1 MNASVITIHFGINY
15 GSALQ
20 SYAMINILKGMGL
33 SAEVIDYI
41 PERYS
46 FRVKYFEKKGIKGTL
61 KCFAAFPFRC
71 RYQHVF
77 THFLKKYVPMTRRFT
92 NPSDL
97 HTFCSSYDAYI
108 AGSDQIWNSDYNG
121 CVDPVYYLDF
131 APDKAKKVAY
141 AASFGKSELE
151 EYEIEDTK
159 KLLKKFNAISVREVH
174 AKAIVNKLGYEAVHV
189 LDPTMLLDKSVWE
202 ANFPLQKKRE
212 SYVLVYALNHE
223 EKELIRFAR
232 IIADKYQLTVKL
244 ISFSYFREKYQGLD
258 ECLTYQSPD
267 EFVRLM
273 MSADWIV
280 TNSFHGV
287 AFSINLNKQF
297 IAVKRKLYNSRLESI
312 LQTVGLSS
320 RIIENELPTELIEKE
335 IDYTACNEI
344 LNDLRMKSIS
354 FLRETLR

>member
-20 SYAMINILKGMGL
+20 SYAMINVLNGLGL

-46 FRVKYFEKKGIKGTL
+46 FRVKYFEKKGIKGML
-61 KCFAAFPFRC
+61 KCLAAFPFRY
-71 RYQHVF
+71 RYQHIF
-77 THFLKKYVPMTRRFT
+77 THFLKKYVPMTKRFT
-92 NPSDL
+92 NPSEL
-97 HTFCSSYDAYI
+97 YTSCSSYDIYI
-108 AGSDQIWNSDYNG
+108 AGSDQIWNSNYNG

-131 APDKAKKVAY
+131 APDNTKKVAY

-159 KLLKKFNAISVREVH
+159 KLLKNFSAISVREVQ
-174 AKAIVNKLGYEAVHV
+174 AKAIINKLGYEAVHV
-189 LDPTMLLDKSVWE
+189 LDPTMLLDKSVWK
-202 ANFPLQKKRE
+202 AKFPTHKK
-212 SYVLVYALNHE
+212 SQPYVLVYALNHE

-232 IIADKYQLTVKL
+232 IIADKFQLKVKL
-244 ISFSYFREKYQGLD
+244 ISFSYFGEKYHGLD
-258 ECLTYQSPD
+258 ECLTYKSPD
-267 EFVRLM
+267 EFIRLM
-273 MSADWIV
+273 LNAEWVV

-297 IAVKRKLYNSRLESI
+297 VAVKRKLYNSRLESI

-320 RIIENELPTELIEKE
+320 RMIENELPANLIEEK
-335 IDYTACNEI
+335 IDYTYCNEI

-354 FLRETLR
+354 FLKEAVF